1 MANNISGGTHKF
13 TLLSELEKSLMEEL
27 DKLRDEAYQR
37 KSDADKLVK
46 DTIAALKK
54 WDTKTE
60 ELVSQLREAR
70 DKHVSNHA

>member
-1 MANNISGGTHKF
+1 M
-13 TLLSELEKSLMEEL
+13 EKL

-46 DTIAALKK
+46 DTIGALKK

-60 ELVSQLREAR
+60 ELVSQLHKAR
-70 DKHVSNHA
+70 DKHVSMYACMYVCMYVYCINI